1 MKKCICALLIFMIGI
16 SFIGCNKSFNT
27 TQISERVDTQKTTMN
42 SSKLKTL
49 DFNIGDTIETDD
61 YVIELNNVFML
72 KDDTV
77 YDSKNIGV
85 GVSEGEKALILSTT
99 ITNLTNEDIYFPTG
113 YVVVNGKYEYAFK
126 HARVSLIPLKNSLYY
141 FYVSVPETLLGNVKS
156 VDYYIYVNKDINA
169 NIMYQKEFLEDNL
182 NEFSVIYHVS
192 SKDILIRDTNRD
204 DFLK

>member
-16 SFIGCNKSFNT
+16 SFIGCNKST
-27 TQISERVDTQKTTMN
+27 TQISQRVDTQKTTMN

-49 DFNIGDTIETDD
+49 DFNVGDTIETND

-113 YVVVNGKYEYAFK
+113 YVVVNGKYEYAFE

-141 FYVSVPETLLGNVKS
+141 FYASVPETLLGNVKS
-156 VDYYIYVNKDINA
+156 VDYYIYVNKDINS
-169 NIMYQKEFLEDNL
+169 NIMYQKEFLENNL

-192 SKDILIRDTNRD
+192 SKDISIRDTNRD

>member
-27 TQISERVDTQKTTMN
+27 TQISEKVDTQKTTMN

-49 DFNIGDTIETDD
+49 DFNVGDTIETND

-77 YDSKNIGV
+77 YDSRSTGI

-99 ITNLTNEDIYFPTG
+99 ITNLTNKDIYFPSG
-113 YVVVNGKYEYAFK
+113 YVVVNGKYEYDFES
-126 HARVSLIPLKNSLYY
+126 RDSLIPLKISLHY
-141 FYVSVPETLLGNVKS
+141 FCASVPETLLGNVKS

-169 NIMYQKEFLEDNL
+169 NIRYYQMECNL
-182 NEFSVIYHVS
+182 DEFSVIYHVS
-192 SKDILIRDTNRD
+192 SKDISIRDTNKD

>member
-1 MKKCICALLIFMIGI
+1 MKKFICALLIFMIGI
-16 SFIGCNKSFNT
+16 SFIGCNKST
-27 TQISERVDTQKTTMN
+27 TQISERVDTQKNTMN

-49 DFNIGDTIETDD
+49 DFNVGDTIETND

-99 ITNLTNEDIYFPTG
+99 ITNLTNENINFSTG

-126 HARVSLIPLKNSLYY
+126 GRSPLIPLKNSLYY
-141 FYVSVPETLLGNVKS
+141 FYASVPETLLGNVKS

-192 SKDILIRDTNRD
+192 SKDISIRDTNRD